1 MPSAQV
7 VLCNQLGLH
16 ARASAKLVDTA
27 NRFSAEVCLLTDTEQ
42 QANAK
47 SIMGLMMLGVP
58 CGTPI
63 QLDATGDDAEQ
74 ALEAIVTLINNR
86 FGEES

>member
-7 VLCNQLGLH
+7 VICNQLGLH

-27 NRFSAEVCLLTDTEQ
+27 NHFSAEVCLLTDTQQ

-47 SIMGLMMLGVP
+47 SIMGLMMLGAP

-63 QLDATGDDAEQ
+63 QLDATGEDAEQ
-74 ALEAIVTLINNR
+74 ALQAIVTLINNR
-86 FGEES
+86 FGEDS

>member
-27 NRFSAEVCLLTDTEQ
+27 NRFSAEVCLLTDTQQ

-47 SIMGLMMLGVP
+47 SIMGLMMLGAP
-58 CGTPI
+58 CGTQI

>member
-16 ARASAKLVDTA
+16 ARASARLVDTA
-27 NRFSAEVCLLTDTEQ
+27 NRFAAEVCLLTDKQQ

-47 SIMGLMMLGVP
+47 SIMGLMMLGAP

-63 QLDATGDDAEQ
+63 QLDATGEDAEQ
-74 ALEAIVTLINNR
+74 ALQAIVELIENR
-86 FGEES
+86 FGEDS

>member
-7 VLCNQLGLH
+7 ILCNQLGLH

-27 NRFSAEVCLLTDTEQ
+27 NRFSAEVCLLTDTQQ

-47 SIMGLMMLGVP
+47 SIMGLMMLGAP
-58 CGTPI
+58 CGTQI

>member
-27 NRFSAEVCLLTDTEQ
+27 NRFAAEVRLLTDTQ
-42 QANAK
+42 LQANAK
-47 SIMGLMMLGVP
+47 SIMGLMMLGAP

-63 QLDATGDDAEQ
+63 QLDATGEDAEQ
-74 ALEAIVTLINNR
+74 ALEAIVTLIENR
-86 FGEES
+86 FGEDN

>member
-1 MPSAQV
+1 MPSARV

-27 NRFSAEVCLLTDTEQ
+27 NRFGAEVCLLTDTQ
-42 QANAK
+42 LQANAK
-47 SIMGLMMLGVP
+47 SIMGLMMLGAP

-63 QLDATGDDAEQ
+63 QLDATGEDAEQ
-74 ALEAIVTLINNR
+74 ALEAIVTLIENR
-86 FGEES
+86 FGEDN